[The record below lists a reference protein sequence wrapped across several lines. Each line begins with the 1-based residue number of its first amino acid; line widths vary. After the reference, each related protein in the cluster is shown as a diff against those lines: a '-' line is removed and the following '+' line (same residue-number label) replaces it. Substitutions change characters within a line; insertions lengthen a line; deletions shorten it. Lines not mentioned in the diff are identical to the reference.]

1 MTEIYPSDAEL
12 NAQSG
17 TADAEQEVLYVATGE
32 SPYYTSF
39 YKMLYRL
46 LDAARRAGDL
56 RVYKDGDLT
65 FGVRAGLFM
74 DGDAPV
80 EYAGAATQALTAN
93 QTNYIYLTADGTL
106 TVNIT
111 GFPDP
116 SETPHVPLA
125 TIVAGASSYALSDL
139 TDYRGRAFLAV
150 ASGLASAEANKAQA
164 LLSPEA
170 VTAAGLQDSIPN
182 LNVTAG
188 AEVAHVRAITI
199 QARDAGNNSL
209 AERMKV
215 RLWIATSDFG
225 APSATDNTVALTTG
239 TQLQQ
244 IVANADY
251 EAISDAAG
259 KVVFNLTVAGTVNR
273 YVLAEIDGRIYSS
286 GVIAFD

>member
-17 TADAEQEVLYVATGE
+17 SADAEQEVLYVATGE

-56 RVYKDGDLT
+56 RVFKDGDLT

-74 DGDAPV
+74 DGDTPV
-80 EYAGAATQALTAN
+80 EYAGASAQALTASE
-93 QTNYIYLTADGTL
+93 TNTIYLTADGTL

-125 TIVAGASSYALSDL
+125 TIEAGADDYAFSDL
-139 TDYRGRAFLAV
+139 TDYRGRA
-150 ASGLASAEANKAQA
+150 
-164 LLSPEA
+164 LLQ
-170 VTAAGLQDSIPN
+170 VLHGIAAADLQDLMPN
-182 LNVTAG
+182 LEVTFG
-188 AEVAHVRAITI
+188 AEGSHVRAICL
-199 QARDAGNNSL
+199 QARDAGNNNL
-209 AERMKV
+209 AARVKA
-215 RLWIATSDFG
+215 RFWIATADFG
-225 APSATDNTVALTTG
+225 APSATDNTVAITTG
-239 TQLQQ
+239 AQLQE
-244 IVANADY
+244 IVADADY
-251 EAISDAAG
+251 EVISDATG
-259 KVVFNLTVAGTVNR
+259 KIVFNLTVSGTANR
-273 YVLAEIDGRIYSS
+273 YVLAELDGRIYSS